1 MSFLI
6 SLFTGGFSGYY
17 KIALYFALIFSGYYV
32 EHLRFAHYVD
42 QQAIVAQEQAN
53 KTKAI
58 QKEQEL
64 INDGIKQTY
73 EARIASIHAMY
84 GRMHYSS
91 SSSLSTSDASATI
104 TVNGQTINV
113 VSLTEQCAST
123 TAQLVSLQDW
133 ITENS
138 KLNEH

>member
-17 KIALYFALIFSGYYV
+17 KIALYFALVFSGFYV
-32 EHLRFAHYVD
+32 EHLRFVHYVD
-42 QQAIVAQEQAN
+42 QQAVVAQEQAD
-53 KTKAI
+53 KTKEI

-73 EARIASIHAMY
+73 EARIAAIHTMY
-84 GRMHYSS
+84 GRMHYANSSTLSS
-91 SSSLSTSDASATI
+91 SDANDTI
-104 TVNGQTINV
+104 TINGKTVNV
-113 VSLTEQCAST
+113 VSLTEQCSIT

-133 ITENS
+133 VTENS

>member
-42 QQAIVAQEQAN
+42 QQAIVAQEQAD

-58 QKEQEL
+58 QKTSAL
-64 INDGIKQTY
+64 MK
-73 EARIASIHAMY
+73 
-84 GRMHYSS
+84 
-91 SSSLSTSDASATI
+91 SLSLIKSYASQKTYVQQNKNAFQKTY
-104 TVNGQTINV
+104 
-113 VSLTEQCAST
+113 A
-123 TAQLVSLQDW
+123 
-133 ITENS
+133 
-138 KLNEH
+138 